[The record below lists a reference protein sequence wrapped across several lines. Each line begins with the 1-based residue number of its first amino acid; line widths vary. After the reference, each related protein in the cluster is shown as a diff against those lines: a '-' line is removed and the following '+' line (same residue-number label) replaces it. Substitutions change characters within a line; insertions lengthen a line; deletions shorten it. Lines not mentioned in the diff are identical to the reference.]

1 MYKNKYIYILQE
13 GSGGSRQTPKKFHKN
28 QIKWRLFLKMGYAKE
43 FLRKSNKMDAYPLR
57 WVLIFYFLTGL
68 PKSPKTMSLLPC
80 SPAPQLP

>member
-43 FLRKSNKMDAYPLR
+43 FFKKIKQNGCLSFKVGFN
-57 WVLIFYFLTGL
+57 FLL
-68 PKSPKTMSLLPC
+68 FDR
-80 SPAPQLP
+80 AP